1 MSLGMQLGLS
11 HSQNPFNIMKQ
22 GGVVHNSNSNQ
33 RVIMLQQQN
42 NLNKGSNYL
51 EYMGIKIPYPYIHY
65 NNLVVDIYNL
75 GLKWR

>member
-51 EYMGIKIPYPYIHY
+51 EYMGRKIPYPYIH
-65 NNLVVDIYNL
+65 IE
-75 GLKWR
+75 

>member
-33 RVIMLQQQN
+33 RVIMLQ
-42 NLNKGSNYL
+42 
-51 EYMGIKIPYPYIHY
+51 
-65 NNLVVDIYNL
+65 
-75 GLKWR
+75 

>member
-42 NLNKGSNYL
+42 NLNKVRGEKRCVSKFGRSEN
-51 EYMGIKIPYPYIHY
+51 I
-65 NNLVVDIYNL
+65 
-75 GLKWR
+75 

>member
-51 EYMGIKIPYPYIHY
+51 EYMGRKIPYPYVHY
-65 NNLVVDIYNL
+65 DNLVADIYNL

>member
-42 NLNKGSNYL
+42 NLNNSSL
-51 EYMGIKIPYPYIHY
+51 KI
-65 NNLVVDIYNL
+65 LQA
-75 GLKWR
+75 

>member
-1 MSLGMQLGLS
+1 MQLGLS

-42 NLNKGSNYL
+42 YL
-51 EYMGIKIPYPYIHY
+51 EYMGRKIPYPYIHY

>member
-1 MSLGMQLGLS
+1 MQLGLS

-42 NLNKGSNYL
+42 NLN
-51 EYMGIKIPYPYIHY
+51 
-65 NNLVVDIYNL
+65 NNLVVDIYYL